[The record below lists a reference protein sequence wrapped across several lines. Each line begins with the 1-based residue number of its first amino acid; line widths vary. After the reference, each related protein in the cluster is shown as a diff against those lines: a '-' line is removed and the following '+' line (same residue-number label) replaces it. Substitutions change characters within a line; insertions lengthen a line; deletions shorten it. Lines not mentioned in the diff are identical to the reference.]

1 MHSDLIRSLSQPLV
15 PIATGAAAVLPRLV
29 GIRAVVFDIY
39 GTLVVSGSGDIGA
52 TDAEQKEAAME
63 SILRDLKIEPPAGS
77 DPLSQRFVRHIKRH
91 HQLSRSRGIQHPEVE
106 IRDIWADLLE
116 RDRDELLE
124 TAAITYE
131 CATNPVWPMPGAQDL
146 LAALRE
152 RGLLLGIVSN
162 AQFYTP
168 LMFEALLRTDLATLG
183 FDAELCYFSYQ
194 FGEAKPGLALYTR
207 LREALAGLGDGPLR
221 FLVNTHHHGDHTG
234 GNAIFGI
241 DTPIIAHDNVRARL
255 AEPDAPQSSL
265 PVVTF
270 DRTLSVHFN
279 GERIEVL
286 HFPKA
291 HTDGDAVIFF
301 HGSNVIH
308 TGDIFF
314 HRIFPFVDIDG
325 GGSVAGV
332 MAAAKTILQRTDAHT
347 KIIPGHGPLATPDD
361 LRTYLRM
368 LEESLQIVEAGV
380 QAGKALEELQA
391 AGVGQEW
398 SGYSWGFISTQR
410 WVATLHRELTAT
422 P

>member
-77 DPLSQRFVRHIKRH
+77 DPLSQRFVGHIKRH
-91 HQLSRSRGIQHPEVE
+91 HQLSRSRGIEHPEVE
-106 IRDIWADLLE
+106 IRDIWAELLE

-168 LMFEALLRTDLATLG
+168 LMFEALLGTDLATLG

-207 LREALAGLGDGPLR
+207 LREALA
-221 FLVNTHHHGDHTG
+221 
-234 GNAIFGI
+234 
-241 DTPIIAHDNVRARL
+241 AR
-255 AEPDAPQSSL
+255 EIPP
-265 PVVTF
+265 
-270 DRTLSVHFN
+270 
-279 GERIEVL
+279 GEVL
-286 HFPKA
+286 YLGNDALKDVHPAAELGFRTALFAGDKRSLRLREDENDLNPP
-291 HTDGDAVIFF
+291 DAVI
-301 HGSNVIH
+301 
-308 TGDIFF
+308 
-314 HRIFPFVDIDG
+314 
-325 GGSVAGV
+325 
-332 MAAAKTILQRTDAHT
+332 T
-347 KIIPGHGPLATPDD
+347 KLA
-361 LRTYLRM
+361 
-368 LEESLQIVEAGV
+368 Q
-380 QAGKALEELQA
+380 
-391 AGVGQEW
+391 
-398 SGYSWGFISTQR
+398 
-410 WVATLHRELTAT
+410 TLTLLG
-422 P
+422 

>member
-1 MHSDLIRSLSQPLV
+1 METHLQMEKTPMRRLTVLC
-15 PIATGAAAVLPRLV
+15 ALLGALPVL
-29 GIRAVVFDIY
+29 
-39 GTLVVSGSGDIGA
+39 
-52 TDAEQKEAAME
+52 
-63 SILRDLKIEPPAGS
+63 
-77 DPLSQRFVRHIKRH
+77 
-91 HQLSRSRGIQHPEVE
+91 
-106 IRDIWADLLE
+106 
-116 RDRDELLE
+116 
-124 TAAITYE
+124 
-131 CATNPVWPMPGAQDL
+131 AQDDQL
-146 LAALRE
+146 QVSQVQGTVHMIMGDGGNIGVSAGTD
-152 RGLLLGIVSN
+152 GLLMIDDKF
-162 AQFYTP
+162 AP
-168 LMFEALLRTDLATLG
+168 LADEI
-183 FDAELCYFSYQ
+183 
-194 FGEAKPGLALYTR
+194 
-207 LREALAGLGDGPLR
+207 REALAGLGDGPLR